1 MATFHKVANFNY
13 CVGITIYPV
22 KREQYKCVEMSVSG
36 SELELPISY
45 MTCSHTSACLCVQF
59 EYVPQQNFKS
69 KHVMGYQ
76 GHLQTVKTTYIKSI
90 NAKGP
95 QYKCKLLI
103 NFMKDV

>member
-1 MATFHKVANFNY
+1 M
-13 CVGITIYPV
+13 

-69 KHVMGYQ
+69 KHVMDYQ